1 MGIKL
6 NLTAD
11 EIKDAQS
18 SSIKP
23 VAEGIYGAV
32 VYEAK
37 MGRSKAGNDMYVLDY
52 KILSGPE
59 KVGPKRTF
67 RAWYVL
73 KPNALFSLIAL
84 LKALDLPYPKKD
96 TPAGEF
102 EFPDP
107 EDFVG
112 EKVNLKIIQEPYE
125 TVDDDD
131 NDITGIR
138 NNIKTVF
145 AYDEDKIDDELSD
158 EEREAATDS
167 SIFL

>member
-1 MGIKL
+1 MAFKL

-11 EIKDAQS
+11 EIKDAQGS
-18 SSIKP
+18 TIKP

-37 MGRSKAGNDMYVLDY
+37 MAKSKAGNDMYVIDY
-52 KILSGPE
+52 KITGGPE

-67 RAWYVL
+67 RSWYVL
-73 KPNALFSLIAL
+73 KANALFSLIAL
-84 LKALDLPYPKKD
+84 LKAVDMPYPKKD

-112 EKVNLKIIQEPYE
+112 EKVNLKITQETYE
-125 TVDDDD
+125 SVDDDGK
-131 NDITGIR
+131 DITALR
-138 NNIKTVF
+138 NVVKTVY

-158 EEREAATDS
+158 EEKEAASDS

>member
-1 MGIKL
+1 MAFKL
-6 NLTAD
+6 NLTEA

-18 SSIKP
+18 STIKP

-37 MGRSKAGNDMYVLDY
+37 EARSKQGNDMYVLDY

-67 RAWYVL
+67 RAWYVV
-73 KPNALFSLIAL
+73 KSNALFSLIAL
-84 LKALDLPYPKKD
+84 LKALDMPYPKKD

-102 EFPDP
+102 EFP
-107 EDFVG
+107 EASDFIG
-112 EKVNLKIIQEPYE
+112 EKVNLKIVQEPYE
-125 TVDDDD
+125 SVDDDD
-131 NDITGIR
+131 NPVTLMR
-138 NNIKTVF
+138 NNVKTVF